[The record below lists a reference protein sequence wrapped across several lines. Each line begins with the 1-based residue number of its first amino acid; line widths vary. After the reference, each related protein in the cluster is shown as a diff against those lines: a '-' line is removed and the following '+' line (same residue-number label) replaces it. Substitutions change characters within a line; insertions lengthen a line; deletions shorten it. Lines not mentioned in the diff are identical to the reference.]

1 MNKLLEPAVRWM
13 NRLKYAYKFAVIGI
27 LIILQSAV
35 LMYLLVSELNKNIEF
50 AKQERLG
57 VQYAQALG
65 QVFVEGAEYRRLH
78 YLYIH
83 NDPSLQGRVL
93 AQQNR
98 VDTALERAEA
108 LDQGEAASLNV
119 SWKLQTLRQE
129 WLARK
134 QNAAS
139 LETEAAQVAFDLDGR
154 WLRSVGDLMQQ
165 TGYASNLALDSD
177 SDTSYLVDM
186 VLRKMPNLMERL
198 NAAQTLEIELFG
210 NPLSAERKNQFLQYV
225 GLLRSDLDLVDYNAK
240 QVLRHNEQVRSHL
253 QPVTT
258 ALVDAAPIFAW
269 NFEQKTIG
277 QQGLPISQELLNAT
291 GTRAVQEAIR
301 TQDETFQ
308 MIDELLALRINTYL
322 NYRNGVSVFAGG
334 ILLLLGYLFCGFD
347 MSVRKRMYQLNSLMA
362 CVAKGDLQ
370 VRGRSDAN
378 DEMGELTCEINRTLD
393 SLQTMYEEVQQSH
406 TMLEQWN
413 QELEGKIKERTAAL
427 QNLLDYAGQGF
438 LSFGGDL
445 QIDKEYSAECTAIF
459 RREVAGENACALLCP
474 EDEAQQVFVAAV
486 FAKILAEGNAVLQET
501 YFSLLPEAISLGER
515 YISVI
520 YKVIEGEK
528 KAEPRKIMLIL
539 TDRTTQ
545 KAMEEQMQTERDV
558 LAMIVQVVTHAADFF
573 AVVNQYTLF
582 CREGMAELLRGKKEP
597 ADVLA
602 DLFRVIHTFKGTF
615 GQLRLR
621 QTMGFLHEMEDR
633 LAAIRT
639 QEGADMEKGELEK
652 NLAVFTPERML
663 SWLQEDL
670 RVLEDKLGQD
680 FFQRENVLVIDNGRL
695 LELEEKMQA
704 ALPPEECG
712 VLLAAIRRLR
722 YKPLQELLQSFPEYT
737 CGLAERHG
745 KAVHSFTVNGGTMM
759 VDPARYYD
767 FVKSMGHVFRNA
779 VMHGLE
785 TMEER
790 LEKGKDEIGAIACSV
805 REEDGGICI
814 TVADDGRGMDP
825 EVIRDL
831 AVEKGLY
838 SVADAQRLGPK
849 EWLQFIFADGFSA
862 AEEVD
867 ELAGRGVGL
876 AAVRMELEKLGGT
889 FAVHSVLGEG
899 TEFSFFLPYEKAEEV
914 ESLSIRDLAK
924 PLLQAA
930 ETLLQEQCGLAVKG
944 IRYLDSAAEG
954 NLQLRKVSSF
964 LNVKGGLAGK
974 ILLSADEKIVQAGI
988 KAGLGTA
995 AEEKLEN
1002 VLSQQAQQLFRQAL
1016 AAWPKG
1022 LAEVTVEP
1030 LLSLLAEDASAKYSH
1045 SQTSTWVLETSAGSL
1060 SLSLIY

>member
-13 NRLKYAYKFAVIGI
+13 NRLKYAYKFAVIGV
-27 LIILQSAV
+27 LIVLQSAV

-50 AKQERLG
+50 ARQERLG

-65 QVFVEGAEYRRLH
+65 TVFVEGAEYRRLH

-83 NDPSLQGRVL
+83 NDSSLQGRVL

-98 VDTALERAEA
+98 VDVALERAEE
-108 LDQGEAASLNV
+108 LDQGVAANLNV

-129 WLARK
+129 WLVRK
-134 QNAAS
+134 QNSAADAE
-139 LETEAAQVAFDLDGR
+139 LAQVAFELDGR

-165 TGYASNLALDSD
+165 IGYASNLALDSD
-177 SDTSYLVDM
+177 SDTSYLVDT
-186 VLRKMPNLMERL
+186 VLRKMPNLLERL

-210 NPLSAERKNQFLQYV
+210 RTLSAERKNQLLQYV
-225 GLLRSDLDLVDYNAK
+225 GLIRSDLDLVDYNAK
-240 QVLRHNEQVRSHL
+240 QVLRHNESVRSRL

-277 QQGLPISQELLNAT
+277 QQGLPISQELLRAT

-308 MIDELLALRINTYL
+308 MIDELLTLRINTYL
-322 NYRNGVSVFAGG
+322 NYRNAVSLFAGG

-370 VRGRSDAN
+370 VRGHSDAN

-406 TMLEQWN
+406 ATLERWN

-438 LSFGGDL
+438 LSFGDDL
-445 QIDKEYSAECTAIF
+445 QIDKEYSAECAAIF

-474 EDEAQQVFVAAV
+474 EAEAQQVFVAAV
-486 FAKILAEGNAVLQET
+486 LAKILAERNAVLQET
-501 YFSLLPEAISLGER
+501 YFSLLPEAISLGAR
-515 YISVI
+515 YISVN
-520 YKVIEGEK
+520 YKVIEGEQK
-528 KAEPRKIMLIL
+528 TGARKIMLIL
-539 TDRTTQ
+539 TDRTAQ
-545 KAMEEQMQTERDV
+545 KALEEQMQAERDV

-573 AVVNQYTLF
+573 ATVNQYTLF
-582 CREGMAELLRGKKEP
+582 CQEGMAELLRSKKEP
-597 ADVLA
+597 PEVLA
-602 DLFRVIHTFKGTF
+602 DLFRVVHTFKGTF

-621 QTMGFLHEMEDR
+621 QTMRFLHEMEDR

-639 QEGADMEKGELEK
+639 QEGADMGKSELEK
-652 NLAVFTPERML
+652 NLAGFTSDRML
-663 SWLQEDL
+663 SWLQEDMC
-670 RVLEDKLGQD
+670 VLEDKLGQD
-680 FFQRENVLVIDNGRL
+680 FFQRENVLVIDNERL
-695 LELEEKMQA
+695 LELEAKMQA
-704 ALPPEECG
+704 SLPKEECG

-745 KAVHSFTVNGGTMM
+745 KAVHSFAVHGSTVM

-790 LEKGKDEIGAIACSV
+790 LESGKEEIGSVSCSI
-805 REEDGGICI
+805 REEEDGICI
-814 TVADDGRGMDP
+814 IVADDGRGMDP
-825 EVIRDL
+825 AVIRDL

-838 SVADAQRLGPK
+838 SVADAQRLGPE
-849 EWLQFIFADGFSA
+849 EWLNFIFADGFFCSRRGGR
-862 AEEVD
+862 
-867 ELAGRGVGL
+867 AGRT
-876 AAVRMELEKLGGT
+876 RRWFGGG
-889 FAVHSVLGEG
+889 A
-899 TEFSFFLPYEKAEEV
+899 
-914 ESLSIRDLAK
+914 R
-924 PLLQAA
+924 
-930 ETLLQEQCGLAVKG
+930 G
-944 IRYLDSAAEG
+944 IG
-954 NLQLRKVSSF
+954 
-964 LNVKGGLAGK
+964 
-974 ILLSADEKIVQAGI
+974 
-988 KAGLGTA
+988 KAGRDICC
-995 AEEKLEN
+995 
-1002 VLSQQAQQLFRQAL
+1002 AQCFGGRNGVCLFYAL
-1016 AAWPKG
+1016 
-1022 LAEVTVEP
+1022 
-1030 LLSLLAEDASAKYSH
+1030 
-1045 SQTSTWVLETSAGSL
+1045 
-1060 SLSLIY
+1060 